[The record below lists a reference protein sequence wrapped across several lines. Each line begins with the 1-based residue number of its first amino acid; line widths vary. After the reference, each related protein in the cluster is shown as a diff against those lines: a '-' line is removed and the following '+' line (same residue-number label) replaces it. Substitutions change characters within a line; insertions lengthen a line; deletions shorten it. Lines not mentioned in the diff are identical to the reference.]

1 MAQHTDPVHL
11 IHMVPGSITHSA
23 SSSTGVNKFEAQAS
37 LVPQPIGTYL
47 RYRIEL
53 QSGSFLAEWS
63 IASCKVKTKTPQDAD
78 AKRSGQEL
86 FTEEQ
91 KATLMDHPSL
101 YAQGYFQVSAQEQ
114 RIKVLLELERTIRP
128 SGRLLRLDVVLTLT
142 IRKCTSVTL

>member
-23 SSSTGVNKFEAQAS
+23 SSSTGVNKFEAHAS
-37 LVPQPIGTYL
+37 LVPQPIGIHL

-53 QSGSFLAEWS
+53 QSGSFLAEWR

-78 AKRSGQEL
+78 AKRSGQDL
-86 FTEEQ
+86 FTEE
-91 KATLMDHPSL
+91 L
-101 YAQGYFQVSAQEQ
+101 YAQGYFLVSAQEQ
-114 RIKVLLELERTIRP
+114 QMEVLLELARRVRGQT
-128 SGRLLRLDVVLTLT
+128 LRLDVVLTLT